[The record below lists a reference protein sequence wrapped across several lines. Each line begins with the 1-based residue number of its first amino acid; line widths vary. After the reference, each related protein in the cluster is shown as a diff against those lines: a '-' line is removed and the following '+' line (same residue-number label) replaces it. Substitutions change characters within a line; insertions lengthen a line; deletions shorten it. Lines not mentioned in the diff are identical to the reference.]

1 MTDDETFERVARLLK
16 QAYADSPSPPPF
28 FEESLKAMRP
38 SLETIREEEVRAGVE
53 AARAALFP
61 SAADSLGSLIRRRR
75 AQLGAD
81 LEDVAAT
88 AGWDEGDL
96 ESLERD
102 RMDLART
109 EPDRLARLLRV
120 LRLDLD
126 DVREALRALA
136 ERHLAIRRLPGG
148 HVFGR
153 TRQGVTS
160 AERREDLTRGL
171 GEVDREATSR
181 QVEAYLRDVEE
192 ALEDLEG

>member
-1 MTDDETFERVARLLK
+1 MTDDETFERIARLIK

-28 FEESLKAMRP
+28 FEESLEAIRP
-38 SLETIREEEVRAGVE
+38 SFETLREEEVRTGVE

-61 SAADSLGSLIRRRR
+61 SAAESLGSLIRRRR

-81 LEDVAAT
+81 LEDVAAS

-102 RMDLART
+102 RLDLART

-120 LRLDLD
+120 LRLDLND
-126 DVREALRALA
+126 AREALRGLA
-136 ERHLAIRRLPGG
+136 ERHFAVRRIPGG
-148 HVFGR
+148 QVFGR
-153 TRQGVTS
+153 TRRGVSS
-160 AERREDLTRGL
+160 AARREDLTRGL

-181 QVEAYLRDVEE
+181 QVQAFLREVEE